1 MRLDLLAALSGAM
14 IAVQARVNGELSHQL
29 NNGLQAAFVSFGS
42 GLLIILLITPFSSQI
57 KEGIVNLRAAVKNKE
72 IARWKLLAGALG
84 GSFVAI
90 QTQIVP
96 LIGVAIYSV
105 ASIAGQTAMSLIVDR
120 IGLTGGGKKL
130 ISPRRV
136 LAAVLTVIAVL
147 VSVWDRIDANNL
159 SMFAVTAGG
168 IAGAIVGV
176 QRALNGQINEYSHQS
191 FTTSLLNF
199 ITGTSFLMILIA
211 IGLVIG
217 RNELSPLPS
226 NPWWIYTGGVIGVIY
241 IAFTSTIV
249 QHLGVL
255 TFTLFSVGGQ
265 LVGSLVIDLVSPT
278 KGVSVSA
285 YLVTGIFMTYAGVI
299 GVIYIAF
306 ISTIVQHLGVLTFTL
321 FSVGGQLISSLII
334 DFVSPTNGVRVSYYL
349 ITGIA
354 MTYLGVI
361 AGGVG
366 SSRVK
371 KPQKQ

>member
-14 IAVQARVNGELSHQL
+14 IALQARANGELSHRL
-29 NNGLQAAFVSFGS
+29 DNGLQAALVSFSS
-42 GLLIILLITPFSSQI
+42 GLLIIFVITLFNSQI
-57 KEGIVNLRAAVKNKE
+57 KAGIKNLRTAVANKE
-72 IARWKLLAGALG
+72 IARWKLFAGALG

-136 LAAVLTVIAVL
+136 LAAVLTVLAVL
-147 VSVWDRIDANNL
+147 VSVWDRIDADNL
-159 SMFAVTAGG
+159 SMVAVTAGG

-199 ITGTSFLMILIA
+199 ATGTTFLLILISA
-211 IGLVIG
+211 GLILG

-226 NPWWIYTGGVIGVIY
+226 GPWWIYTGGVIGVVY

-265 LVGSLVIDLVSPT
+265 LVGSLIIDLVSPT

-285 YLVTGIFMTYAGVI
+285 YLVTGIVMTYA
-299 GVIYIAF
+299 
-306 ISTIVQHLGVLTFTL
+306 
-321 FSVGGQLISSLII
+321 
-334 DFVSPTNGVRVSYYL
+334 
-349 ITGIA
+349 
-354 MTYLGVI
+354 GVI

-371 KPQKQ
+371 KPQRL

>member
-14 IAVQARVNGELSHQL
+14 IALQARANGELSHRL
-29 NNGLQAAFVSFGS
+29 NNGLQAALVSFGS
-42 GLLIILLITPFSSQI
+42 GLLIIFVITLFNSTI
-57 KEGIVNLRAAVKNKE
+57 KEGIKNLRTAVANKE
-72 IARWKLLAGALG
+72 IARWKLFAGALG

-105 ASIAGQTAMSLIVDR
+105 ASIAGQTAMSLVVDR

-136 LAAVLTVIAVL
+136 LAAVLTVLAVL

-168 IAGAIVGV
+168 IAGAIVGI

-191 FTTSLLNF
+191 FTTSFLNF
-199 ITGTSFLMILIA
+199 ITGTSFLLILIVA
-211 IGLVIG
+211 GLILG

-226 NPWWIYTGGVIGVIY
+226 GPWWIYTGGVIGVIY

-265 LVGSLVIDLVSPT
+265 LVGSLIIDLVSPT
-278 KGVSVSA
+278 DGVSVSA
-285 YLVTGIFMTYAGVI
+285 YLVTGIVMTYA
-299 GVIYIAF
+299 
-306 ISTIVQHLGVLTFTL
+306 
-321 FSVGGQLISSLII
+321 
-334 DFVSPTNGVRVSYYL
+334 
-349 ITGIA
+349 
-354 MTYLGVI
+354 GVI

-371 KPQKQ
+371 KPQKL

>member
-14 IAVQARVNGELSHQL
+14 IAVQARANGELSHRL
-29 NNGLQAAFVSFGS
+29 DNGLQAALVSFGS
-42 GLLIILLITPFSSQI
+42 GLVIIFVIMLFNTKI
-57 KEGIVNLRAAVKNKE
+57 KEGIKNLRQSVANKE
-72 IARWKLLAGALG
+72 IAPWKLLAGALG

-136 LAAVLTVIAVL
+136 LAAFLTVLAVL

-159 SMFAVTAGG
+159 SMLAVTAGG
-168 IAGAIVGV
+168 IAGAIVGI
-176 QRALNGQINEYSHQS
+176 QRALNGQINEYSKQS

-199 ITGTSFLMILIA
+199 MTGTAFLLVLIVAGLIL
-211 IGLVIG
+211 GK
-217 RNELSPLPS
+217 NELSPLPS
-226 NPWWIYTGGVIGVIY
+226 GPWWIYTGGVIGVIY

-278 KGVSVSA
+278 DGVSVSA
-285 YLVTGIFMTYAGVI
+285 YLVTGIVMTYAGV
-299 GVIYIAF
+299 V
-306 ISTIVQHLGVLTFTL
+306 
-321 FSVGGQLISSLII
+321 
-334 DFVSPTNGVRVSYYL
+334 
-349 ITGIA
+349 
-354 MTYLGVI
+354 
-361 AGGVG
+361 AGGV
-366 SSRVK
+366 SNQRVRK
-371 KPQKQ
+371 

>member
-14 IAVQARVNGELSHQL
+14 IALQARANGELSHRL
-29 NNGLQAAFVSFGS
+29 NNGLQAALVSFGS
-42 GLLIILLITPFSSQI
+42 GLLIIFVITLFNSTI
-57 KEGIVNLRAAVKNKE
+57 KEGIRNLRQAVAKKE

-105 ASIAGQTAMSLIVDR
+105 ASIAGQTAMSLVVDR

-136 LAAVLTVIAVL
+136 LAAFLTVLAVL

-168 IAGAIVGV
+168 IAGAVVGI
-176 QRALNGQINEYSHQS
+176 QRALNGQINEHTHQS

-199 ITGTSFLMILIA
+199 ITGTSFLIILIVA
-211 IGLVIG
+211 GVILG
-217 RNELSPLPS
+217 KNELSPLPS
-226 NPWWIYTGGVIGVIY
+226 GPWWIYTGGVIGVIY

-265 LVGSLVIDLVSPT
+265 LVGSLIIDLVSPT
-278 KGVSVSA
+278 DGVSVS
-285 YLVTGIFMTYAGVI
+285 G
-299 GVIYIAF
+299 
-306 ISTIVQHLGVLTFTL
+306 
-321 FSVGGQLISSLII
+321 
-334 DFVSPTNGVRVSYYL
+334 YL
-349 ITGIA
+349 ITGIV
-354 MTYLGVI
+354 MTYAGVI

-366 SSRVK
+366 SLRVK
-371 KPQKQ
+371 KPQKP

>member
-14 IAVQARVNGELSHQL
+14 IALQARANGELSHRL
-29 NNGLQAAFVSFGS
+29 DNGLQAALVSFSS
-42 GLLIILLITPFSSQI
+42 GLLIILLITPFSPHI
-57 KEGIVNLRAAVKNKE
+57 KEGIKNLRTAVANKE
-72 IARWKLLAGALG
+72 IARWKLFAGALG

-105 ASIAGQTAMSLIVDR
+105 ASIAGQTAMSLVVDR

-136 LAAVLTVIAVL
+136 IAAVLTVLAVL

-159 SMFAVTAGG
+159 SMLAVTAGC
-168 IAGAIVGV
+168 IAGAVVGV
-176 QRALNGQINEYSHQS
+176 QRALNGQINEHSHQS

-199 ITGTSFLMILIA
+199 TTGTTFLVILIVV
-211 IGLVIG
+211 GVVLG
-217 RNELSPLPS
+217 NNELSPLPAG
-226 NPWWIYTGGVIGVIY
+226 PWWIYTGGVIGVIY

-265 LVGSLVIDLVSPT
+265 LAASLVIDLVSPT
-278 KGVSVSA
+278 DGVSVSA
-285 YLVTGIFMTYAGVI
+285 YL
-299 GVIYIAF
+299 
-306 ISTIVQHLGVLTFTL
+306 
-321 FSVGGQLISSLII
+321 
-334 DFVSPTNGVRVSYYL
+334 
-349 ITGIA
+349 ITGLA
-354 MTYLGVI
+354 MTYIGVI
-361 AGGVG
+361 AGGV
-366 SSRVK
+366 SSLRVK